1 MIFDWTDTGT
11 FMVPQED
18 APRNYYGGG
27 ASLLSEL
34 SSWFSGNA
42 KANHADEAFEKT
54 GVPIEIGVFGSST
67 HFPTV
72 LASAI
77 DIGTDGTDDT
87 DGIDDTD
94 ANLDWDSDT
103 EDLALETGGP
113 GPNFE
118 EFYDAIENSTELRDE
133 IDADSEMD
141 YFDVD
146 ELTAALDMASNAL
159 FNATQKADSAKA
171 DYDHAARLLRQAS
184 EQNKPSA
191 QRNEME
197 ASSKLKE
204 AQKVKARAR
213 YYKNLINNKLQ
224 EKTREA
230 SALSKRMKA
239 IAASGAKK
247 AKERKKT
254 REINARNARNVQ
266 QKNQRLQQ
274 QQDMREA
281 REAEKKA
288 QTEAR
293 EAREAAR
300 KAAREAEKKA
310 QTEAREAREAARKAA
325 REAEKKAQREAREAA
340 KEAANEKKR
349 KSLEAMFNFV
359 RSFVEAKKPP
369 GTAQIIVVI
378 TNTKWYNFFYDKTG
392 VTNTPTGPIT
402 AYFLF
407 GNFST
412 YIQDVITADS
422 KDQNRLTRTGLPVPS
437 AFSAFQPDHGFYSK
451 EDIARFSA
459 PKNAQNVYAKTTR
472 QRLQEWAGSDECS
485 ALTLTKELTGQV
497 SEGLDVYVGS

>member
-1 MIFDWTDTGT
+1 MIFDWTDTGA
-11 FMVPQED
+11 FMVPEED
-18 APRNYYGGG
+18 APRNYY
-27 ASLLSEL
+27 
-34 SSWFSGNA
+34 SGFNVVA
-42 KANHADEAFEKT
+42 WATSRLANHADSAFETT
-54 GVPIEIGVFGSST
+54 GVPIEIGVFRSST

-77 DIGTDGTDDT
+77 DIGTDGTDGTDDT

-113 GPNFE
+113 GPNFD
-118 EFYDAIENSTELRDE
+118 EFYDAIVYSTELRDG

-146 ELTAALDMASNAL
+146 ELTTALEMASTAL
-159 FNATQKADSAKA
+159 FDATQNAESAKA

-191 QRNEME
+191 QSNEME

-224 EKTREA
+224 EKKREA

-247 AKERKKT
+247 AKQKKKT

-266 QKNQRLQQ
+266 QKKQRQKQ

-281 REAEKKA
+281 REAK
-288 QTEAR
+288 
-293 EAREAAR
+293 EAAR
-300 KAAREAEKKA
+300 E
-310 QTEAREAREAARKAA
+310 AA
-325 REAEKKAQREAREAA
+325 REAEKKAQRKAREAREAA
-340 KEAANEKKR
+340 KEAAKKAANEKKR
-349 KSLEAMFNFV
+349 KRLEAKFDFV

-378 TNTKWYNFFYDKTG
+378 TNTKWYNFFYDETG
-392 VTNTPTGPIT
+392 VTNTPTDPIT

-407 GNFST
+407 GDFST
-412 YIQDVITADS
+412 YITDVLSTDLQDKNRHTQITM
-422 KDQNRLTRTGLPVPS
+422 S
-437 AFSAFQPDHGFYSK
+437 AFAQAVANLIPSTGDFGFYSK

-459 PKNAQNVYAKTTR
+459 PKNAKNVYAKTTR
-472 QRLQEWAGSDECS
+472 RRLQEWAGSVECS

-497 SEGLDVYVGS
+497 REGLDVYVGS